1 MDVMPKLKVGI
12 IGSGKIGTDLLIKI
26 MRSPLLEC
34 ELFVGRDMN
43 SKGLAK
49 ARSLGVATSDQSL
62 KAFDQVEL
70 DLIFD
75 ATSAHYHPEHARY
88 FKARGIK
95 VIDMTP
101 ARVGEF
107 CIPAVDGDSAIN
119 HENINMVTC
128 GGQASVP
135 IATTL
140 AKVFDGI
147 EHLEVKSLVAKDSV
161 GPGTLANL
169 DEYYSTTAKALTQY
183 SAIPSVSV
191 DLRVENSSW
200 KPDMLTKV
208 RAYFTDNQDCD
219 LDALYEPLSTLQD
232 RVRLYAQG
240 YNIVGTPA
248 FKQGALDILVC
259 VRGNGDWIPSHA
271 GNLDIIN
278 CAAIAIAER
287 HAALEGLHRSRS
299 RSQRSGYL
307 DKVFGTFSGLAGG
320 DKTRYAN

>member
-1 MDVMPKLKVGI
+1 MDIMPKLKVGI

-26 MRSPLLEC
+26 IRSPLLDC
-34 ELFVGRDMN
+34 ELFVGRDLK

-49 ARSLGVATSDQSL
+49 AASLGIRTSDQSL
-62 KAFDQVEL
+62 KAFDDVDL
-70 DLIFD
+70 DLVFD
-75 ATSAHYHPEHARY
+75 ATSAQYHPDHARY
-88 FKARGIK
+88 FKAKGVK
-95 VIDMTP
+95 AVDMTP
-101 ARVGEF
+101 ARVGGF
-107 CIPAVDGDSAIN
+107 CVPAVDGDCAITQD
-119 HENINMVTC
+119 NINMVTC
-128 GGQASVP
+128 GGQASIP

-169 DEYYSTTAKALTQY
+169 DEYYATTARALTQY
-183 SAIPSVSV
+183 SAIPSVNV
-191 DLRVENSSW
+191 DLSVENSAW
-200 KPDMLTKV
+200 KPDMLTRI
-208 RAYFTDNQDCD
+208 RAYFSDNQDCD
-219 LDALYEPLSTLQD
+219 LKALYQPLATLQD

-240 YNIVGTPA
+240 YNIVGTPT
-248 FKQGALDILVC
+248 FREGALDTLVC

-287 HAALEGLHRSRS
+287 YAALEGLHRSRNKP
-299 RSQRSGYL
+299 QRGRYM
-307 DKVFGTFSGLAGG
+307 DKVFGTFSGLASG